1 MVQYV
6 PSDLVIHPPENRVID
21 KVNEVARVHP
31 VEPHMKQD
39 ATRAEAGQQHPV
51 GEERRYGP
59 PPQEERRTY
68 CRRIYHWPV
77 LEELRSLVD
86 RRRHDPG
93 GETGHVDE
101 AV

>member
-6 PSDLVIHPPENRVID
+6 PSDLVIHPPESRVID

-31 VEPHMKQD
+31 VEPHLNQAAM
-39 ATRAEAGQQHPV
+39 REGVGRQHPV
-51 GEERRYGP
+51 EEQQYGP
-59 PPQEERRTY
+59 PPLADRRIY

-77 LEELRSLVD
+77 LEELRSLLD